1 MLQTILKLHRTRLPA
16 VLGIFFAL
24 HGLAAGQSGSVEL
37 DHSLRFRFG
46 LSDPLSPTP
55 FRENWRTGLSA
66 DLSFQASVTEHL
78 EFTAGAGYT
87 VFRLDGRRLSREF
100 NRTASATASFA
111 FEKGAY
117 KLGLLHTGLNVHFG
131 SIWKPVSYFLRA
143 EGVLALAH
151 QDDMVLVQEFG
162 DLTVREKIDLGG
174 DEASAGAVAAIGA
187 KIRVEKRFFI
197 VLSADGC
204 VLRTSDQVGESD
216 RVAFRLSRA
225 QGDATVFTTF
235 RAGLD
240 VQY

>member
-1 MLQTILKLHRTRLPA
+1 MLQTIFKPHRIRLPA
-16 VLGIFFAL
+16 VLAILFSL

-37 DHSLRFRFG
+37 NHSLRFRFG
-46 LSDPLSPTP
+46 LADPLSPEP

-66 DLSFQASVTEHL
+66 DLSYQASVTGHL

-87 VFRLDGRRLSREF
+87 VFRLDGHRLSRGF
-100 NRTASATASFA
+100 NRTATAAASFA

-131 SIWKPVSYFLRA
+131 SLWKPVSYFIRT

-151 QDDMVLVQEFG
+151 QDDMFLVQRFG
-162 DLTVREKIDLGG
+162 TIHVREKIDLGG
-174 DEASAGAVAAIGA
+174 DETAAGAVAAIGA

-204 VLRTSDQVGESD
+204 VLRTSDRVGESD
-216 RVAFRLSRA
+216 RVAFSLSRA
-225 QGDATVFTTF
+225 QGETTVFTTF

-240 VQY
+240 IQY